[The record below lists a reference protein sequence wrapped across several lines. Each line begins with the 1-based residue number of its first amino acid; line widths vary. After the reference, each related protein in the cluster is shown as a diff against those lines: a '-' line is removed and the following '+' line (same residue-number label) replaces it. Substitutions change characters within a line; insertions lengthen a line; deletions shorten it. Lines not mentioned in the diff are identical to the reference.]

1 MTTERQLGKWCRF
14 HFETGTISI
23 PSIFITNTG
32 NLRSLFKEKDEYEMK
47 DVDVSTGRVFADY
60 IMSRRYDVDYET
72 VARDERMALREYMIA
87 LKAWAMGRRYN
98 LYGLVVLAREHVID
112 LAELVNPIWVLE
124 VTVDTPLAMKHITG
138 IIHRIDDFTWDVL
151 ETTTKRQA
159 TDILLHMQPPDTVGR
174 LWVMLQFM
182 QKAQG
187 PALQRGQRLVAQTL
201 PTLLPGVTEY
211 LQLRQEL
218 MRAREG
224 INPEDDTP
232 FEEDVDEYD
241 EIPFDHFIPGAKIK
255 CGKIMRAMVGS
266 IKSSQNIGTR
276 NKEKPSKRDKY
287 IFYCP
292 FYFIRSSLR

>member
-1 MTTERQLGKWCRF
+1 MF
-14 HFETGTISI
+14 
-23 PSIFITNTG
+23 
-32 NLRSLFKEKDEYEMK
+32 
-47 DVDVSTGRVFADY
+47 
-60 IMSRRYDVDYET
+60 RRYDVDYET
-72 VARDERMALREYMIA
+72 AARDERMAWREYMIA
-87 LKAWAMGRRYN
+87 LKAWAMGSRYN
-98 LYGLVVLAREHVID
+98 LYDLVVLAREHAID

-138 IIHRIDDFTWDVL
+138 IIHRIEDFTWDVL

-224 INPEDDTP
+224 
-232 FEEDVDEYD
+232 
-241 EIPFDHFIPGAKIK
+241 AKIK

-266 IKSSQNIGTR
+266 INSSQNIGTH
-276 NKEKPSKRDKY
+276 NKEKPSERDKY
-287 IFYCP
+287 IFTV
-292 FYFIRSSLR
+292 RSISSDHL

>member
-47 DVDVSTGRVFADY
+47 DVDASTGHVFADY

-72 VARDERMALREYMIA
+72 AARDERMAWREYMIA
-87 LKAWAMGRRYN
+87 LKAWAMGSRYN
-98 LYGLVVLAREHVID
+98 LYDLVVLAREHAID

-232 FEEDVDEYD
+232 SRRMS
-241 EIPFDHFIPGAKIK
+241 ISAKIK

-266 IKSSQNIGTR
+266 INSSQNIGTH

-287 IFYCP
+287 IFTV
-292 FYFIRSSLR
+292 RSISSDHL

>member
-47 DVDVSTGRVFADY
+47 DVDASTGHVFADY

-72 VARDERMALREYMIA
+72 AARDERMAWRECMIA
-87 LKAWAMGRRYN
+87 LKAWAMGSRYN
-98 LYGLVVLAREHVID
+98 LYDLVVLAREHAID

-138 IIHRIDDFTWDVL
+138 IIHRIEDFTWDVL

-201 PTLLPGVTEY
+201 PTLLPG
-211 LQLRQEL
+211 
-218 MRAREG
+218 
-224 INPEDDTP
+224 
-232 FEEDVDEYD
+232 EDVDEYV

-266 IKSSQNIGTR
+266 INSSQNIGTH
-276 NKEKPSKRDKY
+276 NKEKPSERDKY
-287 IFYCP
+287 IFTV
-292 FYFIRSSLR
+292 RSISSDHL

>member
-1 MTTERQLGKWCRF
+1 
-14 HFETGTISI
+14 
-23 PSIFITNTG
+23 
-32 NLRSLFKEKDEYEMK
+32 
-47 DVDVSTGRVFADY
+47 
-60 IMSRRYDVDYET
+60 MSRRYDVDYET

-218 MRAREG
+218 MRARES

-287 IFYCP
+287 IFYCS

>member
-187 PALQRGQRLVAQTL
+187 PALQRGQRL
-201 PTLLPGVTEY
+201 
-211 LQLRQEL
+211 LRQEL

-287 IFYCP
+287 IFTV
-292 FYFIRSSLR
+292 RSISSDHL

>member
-1 MTTERQLGKWCRF
+1 
-14 HFETGTISI
+14 
-23 PSIFITNTG
+23 
-32 NLRSLFKEKDEYEMK
+32 
-47 DVDVSTGRVFADY
+47 
-60 IMSRRYDVDYET
+60 MSRRYDVDYET
-72 VARDERMALREYMIA
+72 AARDERMAWREYMIA
-87 LKAWAMGRRYN
+87 LKAWAMGSRYN
-98 LYGLVVLAREHVID
+98 LYDLVVLAREHAID

-159 TDILLHMQPPDTVGR
+159 TDILLHMQPSDTVGR

-201 PTLLPGVTEY
+201 PTLLPG
-211 LQLRQEL
+211 
-218 MRAREG
+218 G

-232 FEEDVDEYD
+232 FEEDVDEYV

-266 IKSSQNIGTR
+266 INSSQNIGTR

-287 IFYCP
+287 IFTV
-292 FYFIRSSLR
+292 RSISSDHL

>member
-1 MTTERQLGKWCRF
+1 
-14 HFETGTISI
+14 
-23 PSIFITNTG
+23 
-32 NLRSLFKEKDEYEMK
+32 MK
-47 DVDVSTGRVFADY
+47 DVDASTERVFADY

-72 VARDERMALREYMIA
+72 AARDERMALREYMIA

-98 LYGLVVLAREHVID
+98 LYGLVVLAREHAID

-159 TDILLHMQPPDTVGR
+159 TDVLLHMQPPDTVGR
-174 LWVMLQFM
+174 LWVILQFI
-182 QKAQG
+182 QKAHG
-187 PALQRGQRLVAQTL
+187 PALRRGQRLVAQTL

-224 INPEDDTP
+224 INPEDDTY
-232 FEEDVDEYD
+232 FEEDVDEYI
-241 EIPFDHFIPGAKIK
+241 EIPFDHFIL
-255 CGKIMRAMVGS
+255 VL
-266 IKSSQNIGTR
+266 
-276 NKEKPSKRDKY
+276 
-287 IFYCP
+287 
-292 FYFIRSSLR
+292 RSSVERSCGLW